1 MDNSQIGG
9 YCSNKPKILKLKISE
24 WIFPLAFL
32 VQFHPAGRAG
42 EGIIDDGDIAVF
54 KLAELYHAL
63 DGLLL
68 VTGGV
73 GT

>member
-9 YCSNKPKILKLKISE
+9 YCSNKPKILKFKNKRVDFSTR
-24 WIFPLAFL
+24 FL

-42 EGIIDDGDIAVF
+42 EGIVDDGDIAVF

-63 DGLLL
+63 DGLLF

>member
-9 YCSNKPKILKLKISE
+9 YCSNKPKILKLKKRVEFSTR
-24 WIFPLAFL
+24 FL

-42 EGIIDDGDIAVF
+42 EGVVDDGDIAVF

-73 GT
+73 GA